1 MYTVS
6 LTPMA
11 RALLWKFSS
20 WPEHFRLILNLNSI
34 LKVGL
39 EPTGG
44 LTLNLWV
51 VDKISVSLGE
61 AQPRAVQVLREDE
74 VSTRDESSQ
83 LGGGSSSAGDWLPAL
98 SPSADVELGQGGT
111 VKR

>member
-1 MYTVS
+1 MN
-6 LTPMA
+6 
-11 RALLWKFSS
+11 F
-20 WPEHFRLILNLNSI
+20 NSI

-44 LTLNLWV
+44 LTLNLQV